1 MCLALCGD
9 DVHRYKRLL
18 NFSDSKARQEVWQES
33 FALRVQPP
41 RIDAEE
47 YGDEHEPDDLEY

>member
-1 MCLALCGD
+1 MMC
-9 DVHRYKRLL
+9 RYKRLL

-33 FALRVQPP
+33 FALRVQPQ